1 MAIERQRYE
10 LNLRTALERQK
21 VLMQEVNHRVKNS
34 LQLVGSLF
42 NLQARRTKD
51 PELIQALQEAYA
63 RVTTVAR
70 VHERLYRNDEVG
82 SVDLVA
88 YLKEV
93 CEGLKAVTT
102 NNPINFNGSGTIRLS
117 TDRAVLV
124 ALLMGELIT
133 NAAKHGYTGKEA
145 GPIYVGIKPKTEGS
159 AVLTVRDDG
168 KGLPQDFEWTKPG
181 GGSGLG
187 MTIINAF
194 VQQSNAVL
202 EVRRLAVGTEFV
214 VTVSLS

>member
-1 MAIERQRYE
+1 
-10 LNLRTALERQK
+10 
-21 VLMQEVNHRVKNS
+21 MQEVNHRVKNS

-51 PELIQALQEAYA
+51 ADVAQALQEAYA
-63 RVTTVAR
+63 RVTAVAR

-88 YLKEV
+88 YLRDV
-93 CEGLKAVTT
+93 CEDLQAVTT
-102 NNPINFNGSGTIRLS
+102 NNPISFDGTGMIRIN

-124 ALLMGELIT
+124 ALLMGELVT
-133 NAAKHGYTGKEA
+133 NAAKHGYPGKEA
-145 GPIYVGIKPKTEGS
+145 GSIYVGITPES
-159 AVLTVRDDG
+159 ESHARLSVRDDG
-168 KGLPQDFEWTKPG
+168 KGLPQDFESKPG
-181 GGSGLG
+181 RGSGLG
-187 MTIINAF
+187 MTIVNAF

-202 EVRRLAVGTEFV
+202 EVRRLTVGTEFL